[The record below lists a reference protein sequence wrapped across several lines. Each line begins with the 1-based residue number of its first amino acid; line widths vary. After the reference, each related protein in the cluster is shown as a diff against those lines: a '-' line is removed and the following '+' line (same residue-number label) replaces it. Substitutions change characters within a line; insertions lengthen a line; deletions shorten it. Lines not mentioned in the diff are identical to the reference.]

1 MKLTVDQIASSSGSL
16 CCGVRVEYSDNGP
29 VRFAQVE
36 IPWSLFTP
44 EVVDHLVKHTGRIFN
59 AYLDTDP
66 LF

>member
-1 MKLTVDQIASSSGSL
+1 MKITVDQIASSPTSL
-16 CCGVRVEYSDNGP
+16 CCGVRLEYSPNGP

-44 EVVDHLVKHTGRIFN
+44 EVVERLVHNTGLIFN
-59 AYLDTDP
+59 AYLDTEP